1 MFEITYRTTED
12 LTETLSE
19 AFFGAGALSVTVED
33 ADAGTVDETPVF
45 AEPGVEPKTRA
56 WKRSLVKVLV
66 EDDFDETIP
75 EAFLAK
81 TWGEGVFEK
90 LSREP
95 LPEVDWV
102 KKTQAQFTSQRIGRL
117 WIVPSWETTPE
128 EKDAV
133 VLHLDP
139 GVAFGT
145 GSHPTTRMCLT
156 WLESHVKAGDRLL
169 DWGTGTGI
177 LAIAAAKL
185 GAREV
190 AGNDIDSQAIEAA
203 RENAR
208 KNGVTLALSDLAST
222 PEGPF
227 DIIVANILAGPL
239 AMLAPD
245 IVRRLKVGGT
255 IVLSGILNTQA
266 QTVIE
271 AYLREG
277 AQRAEITSELEDW
290 VCITATKE

>member
-75 EAFLAK
+75 EALLAK
-81 TWGEGVFEK
+81 TLGEGVFEK